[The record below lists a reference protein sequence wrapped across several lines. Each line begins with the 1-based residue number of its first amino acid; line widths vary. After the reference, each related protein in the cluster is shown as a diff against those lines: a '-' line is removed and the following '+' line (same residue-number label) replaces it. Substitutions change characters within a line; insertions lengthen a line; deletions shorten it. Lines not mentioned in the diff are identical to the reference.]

1 METKLQ
7 VITLKQLPIIE
18 EHLQLVKADV
28 ETRTKNAMQLVCT
41 EETRGDVKKI
51 RTELGKEF
59 ASMEEQRKRVKEAI
73 MEPYNQFEAVYK
85 DCISDPYKKADAEL
99 KRRIDEV
106 EAGLKADKVK
116 AVQSYFDELCKANN
130 LPWLRFEQMNL
141 KIGLSTSVNGTKTA
155 LTSTVLKI
163 AEEVQELSR
172 HDDAAELLVEYKKSL
187 NVALA
192 LSTVRARHAMIEL
205 QKQRVA
211 ERRAAL
217 EQQQAAEEMLIAF
230 VEGVSEHLPDIM
242 LAAASIVETLL
253 TYFIEHLPDI
263 VEGAMQMGDAVIDG
277 IIDGI
282 SAAWDSL
289 VSWFNGLWNN
299 LFGNRSVNVDV
310 NSSGTDGSHAGGLDY
325 VPYDNY
331 IANLHRGEM
340 VLTSAEATQYRK
352 GNENAAGGMTINIDI
367 NGIQF
372 SDVNSMAHALA
383 NQISYELQAQS
394 NRKAAVYA

>member
-99 KRRIDEV
+99 KRRVDEV
-106 EAGLKADKVK
+106 EAGLKADKTK
-116 AVQSYFDELCKANN
+116 AVQAYFDELCKANN

-163 AEEVQELSR
+163 AEEVQELSQ
-172 HDDAAELLVEYKKSL
+172 HDNAAELLVEYKKSL

-192 LSTVRARHAMIEL
+192 LSTVRARHEQIEL
-205 QKQRVA
+205 QKQQEA

-217 EQQQAAEEMLIAF
+217 EQQRAAEEKVQQAIEEAQQDAAQLP
-230 VEGVSEHLPDIM
+230 VEEVFEPD
-242 LAAASIVETLL
+242 E
-253 TYFIEHLPDI
+253 EP
-263 VEGAMQMGDAVIDG
+263 
-277 IIDGI
+277 
-282 SAAWDSL
+282 
-289 VSWFNGLWNN
+289 
-299 LFGNRSVNVDV
+299 
-310 NSSGTDGSHAGGLDY
+310 
-325 VPYDNY
+325 P
-331 IANLHRGEM
+331 
-340 VLTSAEATQYRK
+340 AEAPTTAQDVYEVKFTVRGTIDQLRNLK
-352 GNENAAGGMTINIDI
+352 QFILQEGMSYDDI
-367 NGIQF
+367 
-372 SDVNSMAHALA
+372 
-383 NQISYELQAQS
+383 
-394 NRKAAVYA
+394 

>member
-18 EHLQLVKADV
+18 EHLHLVKADV

-41 EETRGDVKKI
+41 EETRSDVKKI
-51 RTELGKEF
+51 RAELGKEF
-59 ASMEEQRKRVKEAI
+59 AAMEEQRKRVKEAI

-99 KRRIDEV
+99 KRRVDEV
-106 EAGLKADKVK
+106 ETGLKADKVK

-192 LSTVRARHAMIEL
+192 LSTVRARHEQIEL
-205 QKQRVA
+205 QKQQEA

-217 EQQQAAEEMLIAF
+217 EQQQAAEEKVQQAIEEAQQGAAPP
-230 VEGVSEHLPDIM
+230 VEEVSAPEEEQP
-242 LAAASIVETLL
+242 ASVQEPEETQ
-253 TYFIEHLPDI
+253 P
-263 VEGAMQMGDAVIDG
+263 
-277 IIDGI
+277 
-282 SAAWDSL
+282 
-289 VSWFNGLWNN
+289 
-299 LFGNRSVNVDV
+299 
-310 NSSGTDGSHAGGLDY
+310 
-325 VPYDNY
+325 
-331 IANLHRGEM
+331 
-340 VLTSAEATQYRK
+340 
-352 GNENAAGGMTINIDI
+352 
-367 NGIQF
+367 
-372 SDVNSMAHALA
+372 
-383 NQISYELQAQS
+383 
-394 NRKAAVYA
+394 AVYEVKFAVRGTIVQLKKLKQFIMQEGMSYDDI

>member
-1 METKLQ
+1 
-7 VITLKQLPIIE
+7 
-18 EHLQLVKADV
+18 
-28 ETRTKNAMQLVCT
+28 
-41 EETRGDVKKI
+41 
-51 RTELGKEF
+51 
-59 ASMEEQRKRVKEAI
+59 MEEDRKRVKEAI
-73 MEPYNQFEAVYK
+73 MEPYNRFEAVYK

-217 EQQQAAEEMLIAF
+217 EQQHAAEEKVQQAIEEAR
-230 VEGVSEHLPDIM
+230 ETQPD
-242 LAAASIVETLL
+242 A
-253 TYFIEHLPDI
+253 D
-263 VEGAMQMGDAVIDG
+263 
-277 IIDGI
+277 
-282 SAAWDSL
+282 
-289 VSWFNGLWNN
+289 
-299 LFGNRSVNVDV
+299 
-310 NSSGTDGSHAGGLDY
+310 
-325 VPYDNY
+325 
-331 IANLHRGEM
+331 
-340 VLTSAEATQYRK
+340 
-352 GNENAAGGMTINIDI
+352 
-367 NGIQF
+367 
-372 SDVNSMAHALA
+372 
-383 NQISYELQAQS
+383 
-394 NRKAAVYA
+394 

>member
-163 AEEVQELSR
+163 SEEVQELSR
-172 HDDAAELLVEYKKSL
+172 HEDAAELLVEYKKSL

-192 LSTVRARHAMIEL
+192 LSTVRARHEQIEL
-205 QKQRVA
+205 QKQQEA
-211 ERRAAL
+211 ERRVAL
-217 EQQQAAEEMLIAF
+217 EQQQAAEEKVQQAIEEAQQGATPP
-230 VEGVSEHLPDIM
+230 VEEVPAQIEEQPPALQEPE
-242 LAAASIVETLL
+242 ETQ
-253 TYFIEHLPDI
+253 P
-263 VEGAMQMGDAVIDG
+263 
-277 IIDGI
+277 
-282 SAAWDSL
+282 
-289 VSWFNGLWNN
+289 
-299 LFGNRSVNVDV
+299 
-310 NSSGTDGSHAGGLDY
+310 
-325 VPYDNY
+325 
-331 IANLHRGEM
+331 
-340 VLTSAEATQYRK
+340 
-352 GNENAAGGMTINIDI
+352 
-367 NGIQF
+367 
-372 SDVNSMAHALA
+372 
-383 NQISYELQAQS
+383 
-394 NRKAAVYA
+394 AVYEVKFAVRGTIEQLKKLKQFIMQEGMSYDDI